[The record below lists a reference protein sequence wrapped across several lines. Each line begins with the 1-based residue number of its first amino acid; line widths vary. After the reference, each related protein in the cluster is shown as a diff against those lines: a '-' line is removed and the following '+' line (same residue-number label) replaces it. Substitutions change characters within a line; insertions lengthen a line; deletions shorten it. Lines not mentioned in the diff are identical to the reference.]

1 MRARLSAL
9 VQREFLRVRPK
20 GVPSGR
26 RKTAVAVR
34 HFCWRPPAQVM
45 RPSSQSPSTRSH
57 SMSTGPSHGTAGA
70 ALGVVDAEA
79 EGAAQVVLTV
89 GADEA
94 CGGEGG
100 DAVAEVVHED
110 AAAVAEPHEVGVGL
124 WRRGLRHRG
133 LLRRD
138 GDGGRRGGG
147 EGRIAPQEGLHA
159 LGFGQADLAP
169 KDVGPLAPEVAP
181 ELHLAFRRRALLGK
195 QTAHGFH
202 LGGKAGAEEHHNRP
216 FAT

>member
-70 ALGVVDAEA
+70 GVRRSASLTQRPRARRLQPTEVAEA
-79 EGAAQVVLTV
+79 YSKLMV
-89 GADEA
+89 GQQ
-94 CGGEGG
+94 
-100 DAVAEVVHED
+100 AE
-110 AAAVAEPHEVGVGL
+110 L
-124 WRRGLRHRG
+124 QR
-133 LLRRD
+133 
-138 GDGGRRGGG
+138 
-147 EGRIAPQEGLHA
+147 HA
-159 LGFGQADLAP
+159 LQYHIDYVP
-169 KDVGPLAPEVAP
+169 VDVA
-181 ELHLAFRRRALLGK
+181 
-195 QTAHGFH
+195 QGFH
-202 LGGKAGAEEHHNRP
+202 QVILP
-216 FAT
+216 FLLKRSRQ